1 MVDSTVTSFYLSN
14 ISSLIANITL
24 TIRETSNI
32 KNSHL
37 LSINDFLLE
46 DDFENN
52 SIFKNSSRKT
62 NRKMLKTIFRQVNQ
76 RSLSNCAKNV
86 LLKFRFSGT
95 FYTNKLNVCPS
106 SWRRRFINGSINF
119 QPELCVSQGS

>member
-52 SIFKNSSRKT
+52 SIFENSYRKT
-62 NRKMLKTIFRQVNQ
+62 NRKV
-76 RSLSNCAKNV
+76 
-86 LLKFRFSGT
+86 
-95 FYTNKLNVCPS
+95 
-106 SWRRRFINGSINF
+106 
-119 QPELCVSQGS
+119 